1 MTTVVYFH
9 GFASGPQ
16 GPTPK
21 TDLIRELGHEVALIA
36 TDGDYRPVGYRAA
49 FARLN
54 LDPTAPLVLMGTSLG
69 GFWARR
75 LGQELGR
82 PWIALNPAIQPSQS
96 LERYIGPN
104 TRFDTGGSFTWTAVD
119 CEAYVAEEQVALRPD
134 LPGLLILAE
143 DDEVLDYRLAWDAA
157 GSARIVVLP
166 QGGHQLH
173 NTADYG
179 AAVGTFLA
187 AWPDDKPSS
196 TAITA

>member
-96 LERYIGPN
+96 LRRYLGPN
-104 TRFDTGGSFTWTAVD
+104 TRFDTGGAFTWTAAD
-119 CEAYVAEEQVALRPD
+119 CAAYLAEEQFALPSA

-143 DDEVLDYRLAWDAA
+143 DDEVLDYRLAQDLADL
-157 GSARIVVLP
+157 ARVVVLP
-166 QGGHQLH
+166 HGGHQLH
-173 NTADYG
+173 NTADYREAV
-179 AAVGTFLA
+179 AAFLRMEMPPG
-187 AWPDDKPSS
+187 WP
-196 TAITA
+196 

>member
-16 GPTPK
+16 GPSPK
-21 TDLIRELGHEVALIA
+21 TDLIRGLGHEVALIA

-54 LDPTAPLVLMGTSLG
+54 LDPPAPLVLMGTSLG

-75 LGQELGR
+75 LGQELGQ

-96 LERYIGPN
+96 LRRYLGPN
-104 TRFDTGGSFTWTAVD
+104 TRFDTGGAFTWTAAD
-119 CEAYVAEEQVALRPD
+119 CAAYVAEEQFALPSD

-143 DDEVLDYRLAWDAA
+143 DDEVLDYRLAKDLA
-157 GSARIVVLP
+157 GSARLVVLP
-166 QGGHQLH
+166 HGGHQL
-173 NTADYG
+173 NN
-179 AAVGTFLA
+179 AAEYAEAVDTFFREGG
-187 AWPDDKPSS
+187 
-196 TAITA
+196 

>member
-16 GPTPK
+16 GPSPK
-21 TDLIRELGHEVALIA
+21 TNLIRELGHEVALIA

-49 FARLN
+49 FDRLD

-96 LERYIGPN
+96 LQRYIGPN

-119 CEAYVAEEQVALRPD
+119 CEAYVAEEQVALRAD
-134 LPGLLILAE
+134 LPGLLILAA
-143 DDEVLDYRLAWDAA
+143 DDAVLDYRLARDAA
-157 GSARIVVLP
+157 SATRLVVLP
-166 QGGHQLH
+166 RGGHQLH

-179 AAVGTFLA
+179 EAAGAFLA
-187 AWPDDKPSS
+187 ALANEQS
-196 TAITA
+196 I